1 MTEKQVTIGNALFT
15 KTQQQVLRFLFGQ
28 PERSFYTQEI
38 VRLAGVGI
46 GTVQRELA
54 RLSEVGLILISAQ
67 GNQKHY
73 QANPDSPIFEELR
86 GIVVKTF
93 GIADVLKEALLPFAS
108 KIKIAFIYGSVARG
122 GETVKSDIDLMLI
135 SSKVSYVALMEQL
148 AEAEA
153 QLGRPVNPTVYSP
166 RELRRKL
173 GDGSAFLQRVLQQ
186 PKIMLMGEMD
196 DLGEFKQPGKD

>member
-86 GIVVKTF
+86 GIVVKTV

>member
-1 MTEKQVTIGNALFT
+1 
-15 KTQQQVLRFLFGQ
+15 
-28 PERSFYTQEI
+28 
-38 VRLAGVGI
+38 VGT